1 MSTGVKGTLQYISP
15 ELQAKNARDSK
26 YIDLFANDMW
36 ALGVSLYEM
45 IYLKYPFD
53 ATNKKE
59 YKKQV
64 IDSEIKF
71 EPIERYEKLIEVCK
85 CLLERKN
92 RITASKLL

>member
-1 MSTGVKGTLQYISP
+1 
-15 ELQAKNARDSK
+15 
-26 YIDLFANDMW
+26 MW

-45 IYLKYPFD
+45 IYLRYPFG

-71 EPIERYEKLIEVCK
+71 EQVEGYEKLIDICK
-85 CLLERKN
+85 SLLQRTDW
-92 RITASKLL
+92 ITASKLLNEKLNGCEDFWNKSHEATLVNSNIYTVHYSKC